1 MTSPKVT
8 PQPLRDPS
16 PPAAKRQR
24 VEAVASTALATTPT
38 RTMQALICS
47 VGVYSTSEYGQIAKW
62 NFCQAAGGLL
72 NNWEMHSLS
81 LCSKE
86 LYAATPKRGLRT
98 EGGFAQTCQVRALE
112 LYPVAS
118 LIAGEE
124 AVSTPT
130 GRDAVALLRRLN
142 AGFGGESQKLV
153 WALQEDHERARLFLD
168 LGIGCRTPPLLLSNA
183 LTHPIASS
191 TQIVLAKLVERGA
204 DLNAPFMDRTPLMT
218 VSTHHPTKGP
228 HGWLRLL
235 LSMGAK
241 VNTENGDGDTVL
253 HHAARTYTVS
263 STTLSLLLKA
273 GADITARNDENETP
287 LDCAQRTLRNLLKEK
302 SYKFTPWISNLETN
316 INLLEVAE
324 AVHKRAIATKPA

>member
-1 MTSPKVT
+1 
-8 PQPLRDPS
+8 
-16 PPAAKRQR
+16 
-24 VEAVASTALATTPT
+24 
-38 RTMQALICS
+38 
-47 VGVYSTSEYGQIAKW
+47 
-62 NFCQAAGGLL
+62 
-72 NNWEMHSLS
+72 
-81 LCSKE
+81 
-86 LYAATPKRGLRT
+86 
-98 EGGFAQTCQVRALE
+98 LE